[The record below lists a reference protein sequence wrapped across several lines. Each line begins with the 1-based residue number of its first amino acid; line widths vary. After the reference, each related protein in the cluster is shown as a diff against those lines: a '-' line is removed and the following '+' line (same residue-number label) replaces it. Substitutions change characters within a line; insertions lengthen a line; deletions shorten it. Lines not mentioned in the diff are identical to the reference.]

1 VSFQSPLFLIAL
13 LAVPLLVGLYV
24 LNQSRRRA
32 YAIRFTNLA
41 LMGQV
46 MGKGPGFRRH
56 LPPLLFLLG
65 FAGLLLAM
73 ARPTAAISVPRER
86 ATVML
91 AVDVSG
97 SMAATDVQPSRIEAA
112 RQAARSLIEQLPGQ
126 ARVGLISF
134 NAQASVVAPL
144 TRDHRSVE
152 DALQSLSPGGGTAIG
167 DALQLSVQQL
177 VQNGGSGSNRPPE
190 MIVLLTDGSS
200 NTGIPPADAAS
211 QAKAAGIPVE
221 TVGVGQRGQQTFLG
235 GRLIDGVDEA
245 ALQNIS
251 SQTGGH
257 YFYAADSNALQ
268 SIFGALGSRIGWT
281 TEKVELTIPALGLG
295 TVVVLAGGLLSLL
308 WFRLLP

>member
-24 LNQSRRRA
+24 LNQRRRRA
-32 YAIRFTNLA
+32 YAIRFTNLT

-56 LPPLLFLLG
+56 LPALLFLLG

-91 AVDVSG
+91 AFDVSG

-112 RQAARSLIEQLPGQ
+112 RQAARALIEQLPGQ

-134 NAQASVVAPL
+134 NAQASVVAPI
-144 TRDHRSVE
+144 TRDHQAVE
-152 DALQSLSPGGGTAIG
+152 NALESLRPGGGTAIG

-190 MIVLLTDGSS
+190 MVVLLTDGSS
-200 NTGIPPADAAS
+200 NTGIPPADAAA

-221 TVGVGQRGQQTFLG
+221 TVGIGQRGQQTFLG

-245 ALQNIS
+245 ALQDIS
-251 SQTGGH
+251 GQTGGH
-257 YFYAADSNALQ
+257 YFYAAEANVLQ

-281 TEKVELTIPALGLG
+281 TEKVELTIPAIGLG
-295 TVVVLAGGLLSLL
+295 TVVLLAGGLLSLL
-308 WFRLLP
+308 WFRILP

>member
-24 LNQSRRRA
+24 LNQRRRRA
-32 YAIRFTNLA
+32 YAIRFTNLT
-41 LMGQV
+41 LIGQV

-56 LPPLLFLLG
+56 LPALLFLLG

-91 AVDVSG
+91 AFDVSG

-112 RQAARSLIEQLPGQ
+112 RQAARALIEQLPGQ

-134 NAQASVVAPL
+134 NAQASVVAPI
-144 TRDHRSVE
+144 TRDHQAVE
-152 DALQSLSPGGGTAIG
+152 NALESLRPGGGTAIG

-190 MIVLLTDGSS
+190 MVVLLTDGSS
-200 NTGIPPADAAS
+200 NTGIPPADAAA

-221 TVGVGQRGQQTFLG
+221 TVGIGQRGQQTFLG

-245 ALQNIS
+245 ALQDIS
-251 SQTGGH
+251 GQTGGH
-257 YFYAADSNALQ
+257 YFYAAEANVLQ

-281 TEKVELTIPALGLG
+281 TEKVELTIPAIGLG
-295 TVVVLAGGLLSLL
+295 TVVLLAGGLLSLL
-308 WFRLLP
+308 WFRILP